1 MTKKGAPK
9 TPAMLDWQKK
19 HNKQRKKARA
29 AAAKK
34 TFETPKE
41 GAREKLVGALV
52 GGVVKRLLK
61 RCRKNDAR
69 RGKSDAKNRER
80 AAKWN
85 AALMKEARE
94 RGESQREAYQR
105 RKREKEFKQPNV
117 FYNERARHKER
128 IKEDVAYKTSV
139 NLRTRLAEFMR
150 YSGSRKTSGTMQLV
164 GCSKKQLVQ
173 HLQSQIPENADLKEY
188 STDHIFPMTRY
199 DASDPEQQKMM
210 MHFSNLQ
217 PMKLYGKGG
226 NVSKGNKLPTLIEA
240 MKVERWAWPS
250 NVSEKDL
257 VDDRQ

>member
-1 MTKKGAPK
+1 MTKKGALK
-9 TPAMLDWQKK
+9 TPAMLAWQKK
-19 HNKQRKKARA
+19 HNEQRKEARA

-34 TFETPKE
+34 RFETPNE
-41 GAREKLVGALV
+41 GAREKLVTALV
-52 GGVVKRLLK
+52 GGIVKRLLW
-61 RCRKNDAR
+61 RCRRNDAR
-69 RGKSDAKNRER
+69 RGKSDAKSR
-80 AAKWN
+80 ARTAAWN
-85 AALMKEARE
+85 AALKKEARE
-94 RGESQREAYQR
+94 HGETQREAYQR

-117 FYNERARHKER
+117 FYNAQERHKQR
-128 IKEDVAYKTSV
+128 IKEDVAYKTSI
-139 NLRTRLAEFMR
+139 NLRTRLGEFMR
-150 YSGSRKTSGTMQLV
+150 LSNGKKAEGTMQLV
-164 GCSKKQLVQ
+164 GCSKEQLVN
-173 HLQSQIPENADLKEY
+173 HLQSQLPEGAVLAEY

-226 NVSKGNKLPTLIEA
+226 NVSKGNKLPTLTEA